1 MRQIKK
7 APESCDPE
15 APVENG
21 FKRPQLFA
29 SSGVLHTSASA
40 TNTDELVDISSLLL
54 RTRLFCRSQ
63 VPYQAPPLSD
73 GGLFSSTLGAK
84 RQAPPSP
91 CFILDKK
98 LTISCRY
105 PGPGAAR
112 PPHGLLAAAFVAVC
126 RRVGQGEPLRGPMP
140 GDSCALNP
148 HRLYC
153 ARCKQGVW
161 YRAFVAIFNPA
172 AVCRLI

>member
-1 MRQIKK
+1 MPRAIFFACVFGLLRQIKK

-63 VPYQAPPLSD
+63 VPYQAPPFSD
-73 GGLFSSTLGAK
+73 GGLFISTLGVK
-84 RQAPPSP
+84 RKPR
-91 CFILDKK
+91 
-98 LTISCRY
+98 LTLFYS
-105 PGPGAAR
+105 
-112 PPHGLLAAAFVAVC
+112 
-126 RRVGQGEPLRGPMP
+126 
-140 GDSCALNP
+140 
-148 HRLYC
+148 
-153 ARCKQGVW
+153 
-161 YRAFVAIFNPA
+161 
-172 AVCRLI
+172 

>member
-1 MRQIKK
+1 MSRAIFFACVFRSLRQIKK

-63 VPYQAPPLSD
+63 VPYQAPPFSD
-73 GGLFSSTLGAK
+73 GGLFISTLGVK
-84 RQAPPSP
+84 RKPR
-91 CFILDKK
+91 
-98 LTISCRY
+98 LTLFYS
-105 PGPGAAR
+105 
-112 PPHGLLAAAFVAVC
+112 
-126 RRVGQGEPLRGPMP
+126 
-140 GDSCALNP
+140 
-148 HRLYC
+148 
-153 ARCKQGVW
+153 
-161 YRAFVAIFNPA
+161 
-172 AVCRLI
+172 